1 MLLFNRVANQIFYH
15 KSHFLYFVYLCFAD
29 IPELLITFEPSMSIH
44 EGSSLR
50 LCCISNNSLPNE
62 TITWFNTKVGRQ
74 DRPNPTTACI
84 HFVKVSRNYSGIY
97 TCKAEQDGQRFTAN
111 IPLDVLR
118 MFYFWFY
125 TVSSINGPFRTY
137 SMSGFYNTEHIL
149 KKY

>member
-44 EGSSLR
+44 EGSSLC

-111 IPLDVLR
+111 ICITYVL
-118 MFYFWFY
+118 FLVLHCF
-125 TVSSINGPFRTY
+125 INKWAFSNLLHER
-137 SMSGFYNTEHIL
+137 FL
-149 KKY
+149 